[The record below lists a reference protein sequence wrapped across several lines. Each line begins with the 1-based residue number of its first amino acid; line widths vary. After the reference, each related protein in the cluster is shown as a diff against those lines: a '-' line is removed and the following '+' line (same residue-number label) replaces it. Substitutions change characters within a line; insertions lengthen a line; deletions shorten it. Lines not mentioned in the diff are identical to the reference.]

1 MFMELDPNQII
12 IIFCAIFVGGFVKG
26 LIGFGFPL
34 VSLPLLSFIFSP
46 VISVLL
52 LFIPVMVTNLRE
64 LKIKNWLTYKE
75 HYPLYVGVLMGIIL
89 GSNLFHNMRF
99 AVINILIGILVILV
113 SFVNL
118 YEVKINKTLLV
129 SKKFS
134 FSYGFIAGGL
144 GGMTAVLGPTIV
156 AYLSSLKL
164 KKKIFAEL
172 VSLIFFLALIP
183 FYTVFF
189 LYETVTYFDL
199 LASALALIPAI
210 SAQSIGLYLRSKVPE
225 NLFKKSILIIL
236 IFIGILVMYKNIFLN

>member
-1 MFMELDPNQII
+1 
-12 IIFCAIFVGGFVKG
+12 
-26 LIGFGFPL
+26 
-34 VSLPLLSFIFSP
+34 
-46 VISVLL
+46 
-52 LFIPVMVTNLRE
+52 MVTNLRE

-156 AYLSSLKL
+156 AYLSSLNL

-189 LYETVTYFDL
+189 LYETVSYFDL
-199 LASALALIPAI
+199 LASALAKNLRINAPLDQPSSISSLFSSRLYSISNKSPKRLIRKI
-210 SAQSIGLYLRSKVPE
+210 
-225 NLFKKSILIIL
+225 
-236 IFIGILVMYKNIFLN
+236 